1 MEYVVFG
8 NTGLKVSRLCLGA
21 MNFPLECDFETTVA
35 TFQDAFDAGINF
47 IDNADA
53 YGRGESEEVM
63 GRALKETSEQRENY
77 VIATKC
83 WVKMFDRKGGGG
95 GRGGGCSRR
104 HIIQACENSLQRLQT
119 DYIDLYQ
126 LHHPDPITP
135 VEETLEALDR
145 LIKDGKILYAGV
157 CNHYAWQMAEMLGKA
172 SLHNLQPII
181 SAQVSY
187 SILDRVIENET
198 IPFCRKFNVAIMGY
212 GPLRGGILTGKY
224 KRDEEPPEGSRFSN
238 PRMAKHVLSDDIF
251 DTVEEL
257 EDIAERNGMLIH
269 QLAMKWVLKNEAIT
283 TPILGGSKREH
294 FQPMYGLFDME
305 VDPADM
311 ERIDEMSERHRYQP
325 FGNQSQVGGYPNG
338 PAYW

>member
-1 MEYVVFG
+1 MEYVTFG
-8 NTGLKVSRLCLGA
+8 NTGLKVSRFCLGA

-35 TFQDAFDAGINF
+35 TFTDAFEAGVNF

-53 YGRGESEEVM
+53 YGRGRSEEVM
-63 GRALKETSEQRENY
+63 GRALKETGVARENL

-83 WVKMFDRKGGGG
+83 WVKMFERAGGGG
-95 GRGGGCSRR
+95 QEGGGCSRR
-104 HIIQACENSLQRLQT
+104 HIIQACEASLRRLQT

-135 VEETLEALDR
+135 VEEVLQALDT
-145 LIKDGKILYAGV
+145 LITQGKVLYAGV

-172 SLHNLQPII
+172 ALHNRQPIV

-198 IPFCRKFNVAIMGY
+198 VPFSRKFNVAIMAY
-212 GPLRGGILTGKY
+212 GPLAGGILTGKY
-224 KRDEEPPEGSRFSN
+224 RRGEAPPEGSRFSH
-238 PRMAKHVLSDDIF
+238 PRAAEKFLTDEVF
-251 DTVEEL
+251 DLVEQL
-257 EDIAERNGMLIH
+257 EDIAARNGMAIN
-269 QLAMKWVLKNEAIT
+269 QLAMKWVLSRPGIT

-305 VDPADM
+305 VDPADLAL
-311 ERIDEMSERHRYQP
+311 IDEISERRRYQP
-325 FGNQSQVGGYPNG
+325 FRNQAQVDGYPLG
-338 PAYW
+338 PVYW

>member
-8 NTGLKVSRLCLGA
+8 NTGLKVSRFCLGA

-63 GRALKETSEQRENY
+63 GRALKETSVARENL

-83 WVKMFDRKGGGG
+83 WVKMFDREGGGG
-95 GRGGGCSRR
+95 AEGGGCSRR
-104 HIIQACENSLQRLQT
+104 HIIQACEDSLRRLQT

-135 VEETLEALDR
+135 VEETLEALDT
-145 LIKDGKILYAGV
+145 LIKQGKVRYVGV

-172 SLHNLQPII
+172 ALRNLQPIV
-181 SAQVSY
+181 SAQVRFN
-187 SILDRVIENET
+187 IMDRVIENET
-198 IPFCRKFNVAIMGY
+198 VPFCQKFNVAIMGY
-212 GPLRGGILTGKY
+212 GPLHGGILTGKY
-224 KRDEEPPEGSRFSN
+224 RRGEEPPEGSRFSH
-238 PRMAKHVLSDDIF
+238 PRMRERYLTDDTF
-251 DTVEEL
+251 DMVEEL
-257 EDIAERNGMLIH
+257 ERIAARNGMMIH
-269 QLAMKWVLKNEAIT
+269 QLAMKYVLSKDFIT

-294 FQPMYGLFDME
+294 FQPMYEVFEMD
-305 VDPADM
+305 VDPADL
-311 ERIDEMSERHRYQP
+311 ERIDEMSEKYRYQP
-325 FGNQSQVGGYPNG
+325 FANQAQVRGYPDAPG
-338 PAYW
+338 YW